1 MNVIASIGTT
11 HPFCVAGLGAAQTLV
26 HELGAR
32 SVCVV
37 VGVTA
42 QDAERVYAR
51 QSIDAGTIRAQF
63 AALRTA
69 GIAAAHVGALL
80 DVAGVNAVANA
91 IEEWGEI
98 PLVCDPVIAATGG
111 DTLADSRTQHAI
123 RDRIFS
129 RAALVTPNLDEAR
142 MYLGTTIDTLEGM
155 QIAARE
161 FARFGSKAVL
171 LKGGHLADRAADVLW
186 SDGTIVI
193 FDDVRLPYE
202 LRGTGD
208 LLSAAITVA
217 LANGASI
224 HDAVVWAR
232 GIVRAKITGGV
243 TFAGMRVAQ

>member
-111 DTLADSRTQHAI
+111 ETLADSRTQHAI
-123 RDRIFS
+123 RDRIFA

-186 SDGTIVI
+186 SDGTIAI

>member
-1 MNVIASIGTT
+1 V
-11 HPFCVAGLGAAQTLV
+11 
-26 HELGAR
+26 R
-32 SVCVV
+32 
-37 VGVTA
+37 
-42 QDAERVYAR
+42 
-51 QSIDAGTIRAQF
+51 
-63 AALRTA
+63 
-69 GIAAAHVGALL
+69 
-80 DVAGVNAVANA
+80 
-91 IEEWGEI
+91 
-98 PLVCDPVIAATGG
+98 GG
-111 DTLADSRTQHAI
+111 DRL
-123 RDRIFS
+123 FS

-186 SDGTIVI
+186 SEGTIAI

-217 LANGASI
+217 LGSGATI

-243 TFAGMRVAQ
+243 AFAGMRVAE